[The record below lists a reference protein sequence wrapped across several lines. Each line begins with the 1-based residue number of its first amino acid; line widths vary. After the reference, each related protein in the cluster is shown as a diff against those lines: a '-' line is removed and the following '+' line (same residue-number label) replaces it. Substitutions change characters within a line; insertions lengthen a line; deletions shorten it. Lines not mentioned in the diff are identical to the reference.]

1 MVETFGDDDSETKFA
16 RRLGLAGATNI
27 GLGAMLGGGIYV
39 ISGIAAGRI
48 GPAIVLAY
56 LVAGI
61 LSVFTAVNYAELA
74 CSIPKQGGG
83 YTFVHDVYGGSPA
96 FATGWFLFIGNTVA
110 CGLYSIAVAHTLA
123 VFIPGSTLVTV
134 GIIAFVLVI
143 ITAIT
148 NAVSVKGVASVL
160 GILNIAQTCVLILFI
175 GAGVFFIDSANLTTL
190 VAEGAGTFEFI
201 ATVSFVFISFVGFE
215 MVTTASEE
223 IKEPHKNIP
232 RAIMLTIL
240 IATIVYMLATFV
252 IVGIAGYENVATSE
266 RPIADVFILFSG
278 KFGYFLGLAGMA
290 ASNYAALNATFLAS
304 SRVAYSLGRD
314 NYFPKALQKV
324 HPTRKVPLQALLL
337 SLIIASAVAL
347 TGSAEF
353 AAYLADFGYLVGL
366 TLVNASVMGLRRKNL
381 SVQGVFKSPFFPA
394 FPILAIVSHLILVP
408 FLHIEVLILGVIGT
422 IFGVIVY
429 YGYSKGKK
437 HTHKVRVLTLDEAR
451 QEYPP
456 FEMSILKE
464 HFDINEPFEEELELS
479 LKDDCEELAVRKKEE
494 NQEIVPECEEVDE
507 KAEKDAPEEVDSEDV
522 SEDKEDECSTDEVN
536 PDSKLEVI
544 EEDAESE
551 ND

>member
-1 MVETFGDDDSETKFA
+1 MVETFGEEHSETKFA

-39 ISGIAAGRI
+39 ISGIAAGMI

-83 YTFVHDVYGGSPA
+83 YTFVHDVHGGSPA

-110 CGLYSIAVAHTLA
+110 CGLYAIAVAHTLA
-123 VFIPGSTLVTV
+123 VFIPDSTLMTV
-134 GIIAFVLVI
+134 GIIAFILVV

-148 NAVSVKGVASVL
+148 NSVSVRGVASVL
-160 GILNIAQTCVLILFI
+160 GILNILQTCVLILFI
-175 GAGVFFIDSANLTTL
+175 GAGVFFIDSSNLANI

-252 IVGIAGYENVATSE
+252 IVGVAGYQNVATSE
-266 RPIADVFILFSG
+266 RPIADVFVLFSG

-314 NYFPKALQKV
+314 NYFPQALQKV

-337 SLIIASAVAL
+337 SLIVASAVAL

-366 TLVNASVMGLRRKNL
+366 TLVNASVIGLRQKNL
-381 SVQGVFKSPFFPA
+381 SVQGVFKGPFFPV

-422 IFGVIVY
+422 IIGIIVY
-429 YGYSKGKK
+429 YGYSRDKK
-437 HTHKVRVLTLDEAR
+437 HTHKVRVMTLDESKDK
-451 QEYPP
+451 YPP
-456 FEMSILKE
+456 VKMSLLKE
-464 HFDINEPFEEELELS
+464 HFNINEPIEEEIEPS
-479 LKDDCEELAVRKKEE
+479 LKDECKETVVEKHDDQKVKPECTETEDTKSPTEEKGPESMDEEITKSKEE
-494 NQEIVPECEEVDE
+494 SAQDDTEKNSGAVQEE
-507 KAEKDAPEEVDSEDV
+507 SED
-522 SEDKEDECSTDEVN
+522 
-536 PDSKLEVI
+536 
-544 EEDAESE
+544 ESE
-551 ND
+551 